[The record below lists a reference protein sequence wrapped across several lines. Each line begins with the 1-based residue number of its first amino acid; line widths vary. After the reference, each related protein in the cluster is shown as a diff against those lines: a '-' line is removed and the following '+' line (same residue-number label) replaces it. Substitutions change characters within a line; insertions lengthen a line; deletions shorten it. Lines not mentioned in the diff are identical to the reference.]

1 MAQQQY
7 STRTVWVASVAL
19 LLVALAIGLWPALA
33 QDHPPVSLSAWQAH
47 QLSVSSAAD
56 VLTSSITPSKVGN
69 FRLTVTI
76 PTGSTA
82 SLVGYTTAPSV
93 GGAILHS
100 LNQGVAL
107 TVGSSYTFTW
117 GATPNW
123 SYNLQFAT
131 ATTAVYE
138 LDLIYNG
145 VN

>member
-1 MAQQQY
+1 M
-7 STRTVWVASVAL
+7 
-19 LLVALAIGLWPALA
+19 
-33 QDHPPVSLSAWQAH
+33 
-47 QLSVSSAAD
+47 
-56 VLTSSITPSKVGN
+56 
-69 FRLTVTI
+69 
-76 PTGSTA
+76 
-82 SLVGYTTAPSV
+82 GYTTAPSV